1 MDFDFS
7 IGGTATLGERGQ
19 VVIPAKT
26 RKQMKLK
33 TGEKFV
39 VFCKSGEM
47 IGLMK
52 ASQVDRILGKISNKM
67 TGGIENMKKIQAE
80 LKKKK

>member
-19 VVIPAKT
+19 VVIPAET

-33 TGEKFV
+33 PGDKFV
-39 VFCKSGEM
+39 VFCKSSEM
-47 IGLMK
+47 IGFMK
-52 ASQVDRILGKISNKM
+52 ANQVDKILGKISDKM
-67 TGGIENMKKIQAE
+67 TGGLENMKKIQKQ
-80 LKKKK
+80 LKKN